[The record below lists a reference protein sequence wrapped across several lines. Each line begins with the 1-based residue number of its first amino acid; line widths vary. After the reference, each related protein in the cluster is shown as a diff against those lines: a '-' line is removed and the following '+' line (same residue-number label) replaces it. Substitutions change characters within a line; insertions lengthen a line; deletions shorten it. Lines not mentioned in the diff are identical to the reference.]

1 MSALAQIMSDLGY
14 TVMGS
19 DKPDHFFTEAGLIKK
34 GIKFFEF
41 NADNIKKNMIIV
53 QGNAFTDEH
62 PEVKKAH

>member
-53 QGNAFTDEH
+53 Q
-62 PEVKKAH
+62 